1 MTYASVIP
9 LKYVEP
15 KSQEV
20 THVNQANDVE
30 ATEQAHETSIEIIV
44 NGTPHTAHTRKI
56 SYEQVVDLAYD
67 GNPPTGPGVVI
78 LVTYARGKSEQK
90 GTLVAGQD
98 VPIHKVMRFNVYDAS
113 ES

>member
-98 VPIHKVMRFNVYDAS
+98 VPIHKGMRFNVYDAS